1 LLEEARMKTTLPKLL
16 TVIGLLA
23 LVTTAAASA
32 DESALN
38 LRASLSGFN
47 EVPPK
52 ATAAIGT
59 LKAKAANGGIDF
71 TLTYSGLT
79 TPAFMAH
86 FHFAQAG
93 VNSSI
98 FIWLCGLPGTPAH
111 QVCPAGNTSQPQ
123 TVTGRITAADIQGL
137 PDQNLSAGDMA
148 TALRIIQAGDAYV
161 NVHTSKFPGGEI
173 RGQVSSGDSHND

>member
-1 LLEEARMKTTLPKLL
+1 MKTTLPKLL

-23 LVTTAAASA
+23 VLTTAAASA

-52 ATAAIGT
+52 VTAGTGT
-59 LKAKAANGGIDF
+59 LRAKATNGAIEF

-98 FIWLCGLPGTPAH
+98 FVWLCGNPGTLAH

-137 PDQNLSAGDMA
+137 PDQNLSPGDMA
-148 TALRIIQAGDAYV
+148 AALRIIQAGDAYV
-161 NVHTSKFPGGEI
+161 NVHTAKFPGGEI
-173 RGQVSSGDSHND
+173 RAQVRSGDSGND